1 MQRKMADSYTIHPH
15 DICMEDEVDL
25 MSMGPG
31 NFWPGDMILHT
42 WGKVSGTN
50 WELYESR
57 CPSLGATPPY
67 PPPHPPQPFLNLFR
81 LCHSWPTT
89 LTMSF
94 SLLPF
99 TYTQAAV
106 IVSRFDSGF
115 DCASPPPGKPPW
127 KPNKE
132 TMGLL
137 SRQMNG
143 CTLGKYFSEMEQEQE
158 RGRISCCQLK
168 SKHPT
173 SCQWASIS
181 TLRCTDVS
189 PSV

>member
-1 MQRKMADSYTIHPH
+1 MKADALLWVLHHRIH
-15 DICMEDEVDL
+15 L
-25 MSMGPG
+25 L
-31 NFWPGDMILHT
+31 ILL
-42 WGKVSGTN
+42 S
-50 WELYESR
+50 
-57 CPSLGATPPY
+57 
-67 PPPHPPQPFLNLFR
+67 PFKSFR

-99 TYTQAAV
+99 TYTQATV

-115 DCASPPPGKPPW
+115 DCASPPPPGKPPW

-173 SCQWASIS
+173 SCQWASVS
-181 TLRCTDVS
+181 NVEVYRCFTICAGSRNIQDCMGEVKGSSYSPWGRKKNLPSSVS
-189 PSV
+189 LDGKGLVLFLWRIY